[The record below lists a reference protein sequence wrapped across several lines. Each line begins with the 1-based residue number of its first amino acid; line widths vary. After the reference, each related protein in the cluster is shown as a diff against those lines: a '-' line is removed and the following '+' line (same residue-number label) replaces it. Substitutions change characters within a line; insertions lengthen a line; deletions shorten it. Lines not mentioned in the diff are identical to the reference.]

1 VTAARPV
8 PGSGDRLAYALFV
21 AAALHA
27 IVILGVAFDLP
38 GLDTPTDVP
47 TLEVTLLENPS
58 DDETAPDDADFLAQA
73 NQRGAGNTEEK
84 VAPEFADSPPA
95 PDTDETLER
104 GLTLSFAAVRP
115 LPAATEHLL
124 TPNGRFRVPD
134 RLAGE
139 DAQESA
145 ETPPPGGVVRVTGD
159 GRREYFI
166 AVNTRASEFAEYLA
180 GWKARME
187 RLGTLNF
194 PTAARRD
201 GLAGQP
207 VLEVALA
214 ADGTL
219 EEVSIVRTSGH
230 PELDRAALD
239 LVRLGSPFD
248 PFPPEV
254 RASYDVLRFAYE
266 WRFIDGRV
274 SGSGVFGPGRP

>member
-1 VTAARPV
+1 MSAIGA
-8 PGSGDRLAYALFV
+8 GDRLAYALFL

-27 IVILGVAFDLP
+27 SVILGVAFDLP
-38 GLDTPTDVP
+38 GPDTPTDVP
-47 TLEVTLLENPS
+47 TLEVTLLENPP
-58 DDETAPDDADFLAQA
+58 DHETAPDDADYLAQA

-84 VAPEFADSPPA
+84 LAPEFADSPPA

-115 LPAATEHLL
+115 LPAETEHLL
-124 TPNGRFRVPD
+124 SPNGRLHVPD

-145 ETPPPGGVVRVTGD
+145 QAPPPGGVLRVTGD

-194 PTAARRD
+194 PTAARRQ

-219 EEVSIVRTSGH
+219 EEVRIVRTSGH

-248 PFPPEV
+248 PFPPQV

-274 SGSGVFGPGRP
+274 SGSGVYGPDPR

>member
-1 VTAARPV
+1 MTPARPL

-21 AAALHA
+21 AAAVHA
-27 IVILGVAFDLP
+27 IVILGVAFDVP
-38 GLDTPTDVP
+38 GLDTPTEVP
-47 TLEVTLLENPS
+47 TLEVTLLDNPS
-58 DDETAPDDADFLAQA
+58 DDETTPDDADYLAQA
-73 NQRGAGNTEEK
+73 NQQGAGNTPDE

-95 PDTDETLER
+95 PDTDETLRR
-104 GLTLSFAAVRP
+104 GLTLTFAAVRP
-115 LPAATEHLL
+115 MAAADDHLL
-124 TPNGRFRVPD
+124 SPESRIRVPD

-139 DAQESA
+139 DGQESA
-145 ETPPPGGVVRVTGD
+145 QAPPPGGVVRVTGD

-194 PTAARRD
+194 PTAARQQ
-201 GLAGQP
+201 GLGGQP

-219 EEVSIVRTSGH
+219 EEVRIVRTSGH
-230 PELDRAALD
+230 PGLDRSALD

-274 SGSGVFGPGRP
+274 SGSGVYGPDRP